1 MSEHKPPT
9 EQDVIDFIRETD
21 PRTVHHTLGMR
32 ITRFAAE
39 GCVVETEVNERLF
52 QHAGI
57 VHGGI
62 YALMAESA
70 ASTAAAFAVDVSR
83 FKVAGQE
90 LSASHVRS
98 ATGGSLRAEARL
110 VHRGKSSLVYV
121 VDVDNDGRLVST
133 CRITMAVR
141 PHATG

>member
-9 EQDVIDFIRETD
+9 HEDVIEYLREIE
-21 PRTVHHTLGMR
+21 PRTVHHTLGLR

-39 GCVVETEVNERLF
+39 GCVIETEVNERFF

-70 ASTAAAFAVDVSR
+70 ASTAAAFAVDVTQFR
-83 FKVAGQE
+83 VAGQE
-90 LSASHVRS
+90 ISCSHVRP
-98 ATGGSLRAEARL
+98 ATTGSLRAEARL
-110 VHRGKSSLVYV
+110 VHRGKTVLVYLA
-121 VDVDNDGRLVST
+121 DVENDGRLVSS

-141 PHATG
+141 PLAG

>member
-1 MSEHKPPT
+1 MSEHKAPSRD
-9 EQDVIDFIRETD
+9 DVINFIRETD
-21 PRTVHHTLGMR
+21 PRTVHQTLGLR

-39 GCVVETEVNERLF
+39 GCVVETEVSERFF

-70 ASTAAAFAVDVSR
+70 ASTAAAFAVDVSKFR
-83 FKVAGQE
+83 VAGQE
-90 LSASHVRS
+90 LSASHVRP
-98 ATGGSLRAEARL
+98 ATEGSLRAEARL
-110 VHRGKSSLVYV
+110 VHRGKSSLVYL
-121 VDVDNDGRLVST
+121 VDVENDGRLVST

-141 PHATG
+141 PHAAG